1 MRFGTCNVR
10 SLYRSGSLTAGAME
24 LARWKLH
31 LEVCRRLGG
40 KKEGTVIAVDYIFSM
55 EDKTKI
61 IEWERGICGP
71 QNIISS

>member
-1 MRFGTCNVR
+1 
-10 SLYRSGSLTAGAME
+10 ME